1 MSKFIIT
8 YSKKIGKEEKEFETP
23 ELALEAI
30 TEKTVQ
36 IREEYPNG
44 MAVIHKSDLEDM
56 ITQKKANEEYE
67 ADQLKI
73 KQTEEK

>member
-8 YSKKIGKEEKEFETP
+8 YSKKIGSEEKEFETA

-30 TEKTVQ
+30 TKKTVQ

-56 ITQKKANEEYE
+56 INQKKANEEYE
-67 ADQLKI
+67 AEQN
-73 KQTEEK
+73 KQNNE

>member
-36 IREEYPNG
+36 ICEEYPNG

-56 ITQKKANEEYE
+56 VTQKKANEEYLIE
-67 ADQLKI
+67 QAKI
-73 KQTEEK
+73 KTEDK